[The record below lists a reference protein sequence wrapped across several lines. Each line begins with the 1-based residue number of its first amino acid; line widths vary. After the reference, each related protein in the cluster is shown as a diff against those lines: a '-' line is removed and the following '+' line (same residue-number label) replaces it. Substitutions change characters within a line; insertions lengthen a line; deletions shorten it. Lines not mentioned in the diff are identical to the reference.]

1 MEFMKKILSALILL
15 GLVAF
20 PAGQALAQF
29 GGGGGGTTA
38 PEPAPGWAQEI
49 NPLLNSIRTALWG
62 AFAIFAII
70 MFVYAGFLFFTAS
83 GDPEKVANA
92 KNAVIYG
99 VFGIA
104 AAIIGYAVV
113 SIVGNILG
121 AY

>member
-1 MEFMKKILSALILL
+1 MKRLLSTLILL
-15 GLVAF
+15 GLVAL

-38 PEPAPGWAQEI
+38 AEPTPGWATGI

-70 MFVYAGFLFFTAS
+70 MFVYAGFLFFTAGGNPDS
-83 GDPEKVANA
+83 MANA

-104 AAIIGYAVV
+104 AAIIGYAIVT
-113 SIVGNILG
+113 IVGNILG